1 MSLFVDPNGTGDA
14 TTDLFTISS
23 SDGDFNGGAPVTA
36 TIVTNIGNVNATQ
49 LTYPSV
55 TTGTATANRL
65 FTLVTTNSGLSWGDP
80 ILITPL
86 NGGNDPYGFGGNL
99 TGNGVTYID
108 TSVTPNVIHVV
119 YDSSQCLGQGM
130 FVFDMGG
137 NAIPDPSPVV
147 LYHELSH
154 AFHRAIQQHPFPQ
167 TTCPADTS
175 DEPAA
180 EIDENVLR
188 SQLGIALR
196 DPCNHG
202 GGCGG
207 GPSGGNGCFIVS
219 AATQSTESAEIHRL
233 RELRQL
239 VVAKSALGAELIE
252 RIYSEYYQFSPAIAS
267 RLEQDGLARMATLWV
282 VVRPLLAWYTLA
294 GALALKE
301 AGQKAVGE
309 ALGEVL
315 NACSNNLVG
324 ASIGSM
330 LKAIRLGDPLPEDAP
345 EMLREF
351 EARLRQAAKL
361 PYVSWA
367 ILDPLVRVWTLE
379 AGTGDLVHEVSQWLA
394 AAPVETL
401 KRPAKV
407 AELEDQLEILAT
419 FYDFE
424 PAARRQAGPRLA
436 AAWPEVVDALQRYGF
451 V

>member
-1 MSLFVDPNGTGDA
+1 MSLFVDPNGTDPSI
-14 TTDLFTISS
+14 DLFTISS
-23 SDGDFNGGAPVTA
+23 SDGNFNGGAPVTA
-36 TIVTNIGNVNATQ
+36 AIVTNIGNVNATQ

-55 TTGTATANRL
+55 TTGTPTANRL
-65 FTLVTTNSGLSWGDP
+65 FTLVTTNSGLSWGNP

-86 NGGNDPYGFGGNL
+86 NGGNDPYGVLGNI
-99 TGNGVTYID
+99 TGNGGTYVD
-108 TSVTPNVIHVV
+108 TSVTPNVVHVI
-119 YDSSQCLGQGM
+119 YDTGQCSGTGIQ
-130 FVFDMGG
+130 VFDTGG
-137 NAIPDPSPVV
+137 NPIPSPNSVI

-154 AFHRAIQQHPFPQ
+154 AFHNAINQIPFPQ
-167 TTCPADTS
+167 TVCPGNTT

-188 SQLGIALR
+188 SQLGVALR
-196 DPCNHG
+196 DVCNHG
-202 GGCGG
+202 AQCGG
-207 GPSGGNGCFIVS
+207 GGGNGGCFIVT
-219 AATQSTESAEIHRL
+219 AATQSAESAEIHRL
-233 RELRQL
+233 RELRQR
-239 VVAKSALGAELIE
+239 VVAKSALGAQLIE
-252 RIYSEYYQFSPAIAS
+252 RIYGEYYQFSPAIAS
-267 RLEQDGLARMATLWV
+267 RLEQDGLARMATLWI

-294 GALALKE
+294 GVLALKE

-330 LKAIRLGDPLPEDAP
+330 LKAIRSGAALPEDAP
-345 EMLREF
+345 EMFLAF
-351 EARLRQAAKL
+351 EPKLRQAAKM
-361 PYVSWA
+361 PYASWA

-379 AGTGDLVHEVSQWLA
+379 AGNGDLVHEVSQWLA
-394 AAPVETL
+394 AAPLETL
-401 KRPAKV
+401 KRPANV

-436 AAWPEVVDALQRYGF
+436 AAWPEVVAALQRYGF